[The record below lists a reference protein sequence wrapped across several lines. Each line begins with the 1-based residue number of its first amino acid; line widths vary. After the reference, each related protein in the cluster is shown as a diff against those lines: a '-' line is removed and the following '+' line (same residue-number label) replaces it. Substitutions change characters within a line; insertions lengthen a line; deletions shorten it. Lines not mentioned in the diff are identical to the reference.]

1 MRQVD
6 RRHFI
11 AGAGLAAGGFALPRI
26 AIGQVDDR
34 PTINFAVQQV
44 ATSASLEVVRERS
57 NVGER
62 VQMPIFENLIARNLR
77 SKLEPIPGL
86 AESWKRIDE
95 RTVELT
101 LRKGVKFHNGDE
113 MTSEDVVFTFGPERM
128 FGENYDSGSN
138 KTLFTTV
145 MARDSIEGKKL
156 PAEVPGIAKRV
167 WPSLEKVEAVDKY
180 TVRFVNRVPDVTL
193 EGRIGGPASEIIS
206 KRGFMEAKTWVEWAR
221 KPIATGPYK
230 VREFKPDEV
239 LILDAHDDYWG
250 GRPPIKTI
258 RFVVVPEVASRINGL
273 LSGQYEFIGDVP
285 PDQVSSIE
293 KDTKF
298 EVQGGLVTNHRILV
312 FDKTYPQLAD
322 PRIRQAFTHAI
333 DRQAIV
339 DSLWAGRTRVP
350 PGLQWEFY
358 GPMFIEGWKVP
369 DYDPKKAQE
378 LLKAANYKG
387 DPIPFR
393 VLNNYYTNQVAT
405 AQVEVEMWR
414 AVGLNVQIQMRENW
428 QQIFE
433 NNGQRAV
440 RDWSNSAA
448 FNDPISSLVGQHGPQ
463 GQQQQAKEWTNEEMN
478 KLSAALETETDMAKR
493 KGMFKRML
501 EICEREDPA
510 FTVLHQNATFTAK
523 RKDIQWKAAPAFQVD
538 FRADNFHWTRNG

>member
-1 MRQVD
+1 MHRVD
-6 RRHFI
+6 RRRFLT
-11 AGAGLAAGGFALPRI
+11 GASLAAGSFSLPRF
-26 AIGQVDDR
+26 AIGQADDR
-34 PTINFAVQQV
+34 PAINFAVQQV
-44 ATSASLEVVRERS
+44 SASASLEVVRERS

-62 VQMPIFENLIARNLR
+62 VQMPIFENLIARNLK
-77 SKLEPIPGL
+77 SKLEPLPGL
-86 AESWKRIDE
+86 AESWKRIDG
-95 RTVELT
+95 RTIELA

-128 FGENYDSGSN
+128 FGENYDSSTN
-138 KTLFTTV
+138 KTVFTTV

-156 PAEVPGIAKRV
+156 PAEVPGIAKRA

-180 TVRFVNRVPDVTL
+180 TVRFVNHVPDVTM

-230 VREFKPDEV
+230 VREFKPDES
-239 LILDAHDDYWG
+239 LTLDAHDDYWG
-250 GRPPIKTI
+250 GKPPIKTL

-285 PDQVSSIE
+285 PDQVATIAQNP
-293 KDTKF
+293 KF

-312 FDKTYPQLAD
+312 FDKHHPQLVD
-322 PRIRQAFTHAI
+322 PRIRQAMTHAI

-358 GPMFIEGWKVP
+358 GPMFIEDWKVP
-369 DYDPKKAQE
+369 EFDPKKAQE

-414 AVGLNVQIQMRENW
+414 AAGLNVQIEMRENW

-433 NNGQRAV
+433 NDGKRAV

-463 GQQQQAKEWTNEEMN
+463 GQQQQAKEWSNDEMN
-478 KLSAALETETDMAKR
+478 KLSGTLETETDMVKR
-493 KGMFKRML
+493 KAMFRRML

-523 RKDIQWKAAPAFQVD
+523 RKDIEWKAAPAFQVD
-538 FRADNFHWTRNG
+538 FRADNFHWRKA

>member
-1 MRQVD
+1 MAHVE
-6 RRHFI
+6 RRAFLV
-11 AGAGLAAGGFALPRI
+11 GAGLAAGGFALPRV
-26 AIGQVDDR
+26 AIGQADNR
-34 PTINFAVQQV
+34 PTLTIAVQQI

-62 VQMPIFENLIARNLR
+62 VQAPIFENLIARNLM
-77 SKLEPIPGL
+77 SKLEPTPGL

-95 RTVELT
+95 RTVELS

-113 MTSEDVVFTFGPERM
+113 MTADDVVFTFGPERF
-128 FGENYDSGSN
+128 FGEGYDNKSD

-145 MARDSIEGKKL
+145 LARDSIEGKKL
-156 PAEVPGIAKRV
+156 PAEVIGIAKRV

-193 EGRIGGPASEIIS
+193 EGRIGGGGSEIIS
-206 KRGFMEAKTWVEWAR
+206 KRGFLETKTWIEWAR
-221 KPIATGPYK
+221 KPVATGPYK
-230 VREFKPDEV
+230 VREFKPDDV

-258 RFVVVPEVASRINGL
+258 RFVVVPEVSSRINGL
-273 LSGQYEFIGDVP
+273 LSGQYEMICDVP
-285 PDQVSSIE
+285 PDQISTIE
-293 KDTKF
+293 KNPKF

-312 FDKTYPQLAD
+312 FDKHHPQLAD
-322 PRIRQAFTHAI
+322 PRVRQAISHAI

-369 DYDPKKAQE
+369 EYDPKKAQA

-393 VLNNYYTNQVAT
+393 VLNNYYTNQVGT
-405 AQVEVEMWR
+405 AQIEVEMWR
-414 AVGLNVQIQMRENW
+414 SAGLNVQIEMRENW

-433 NNGQRAV
+433 NDGKRAM
-440 RDWSNSAA
+440 RDWSNSAV
-448 FNDPISSLVGQHGPQ
+448 FNDPISSIVSQHGPQ
-463 GQQQQAKEWTNEEMN
+463 GQQQQAKEWSNDEMN
-478 KLSAALETETDMAKR
+478 KLSGDLEVEVDMPKR
-493 KGMFKRML
+493 KAMFKRML

-510 FTVLHQNATFTAK
+510 YTVLHQTATFTAK

-538 FRADNFHWTRNG
+538 FRAENFRWNRS

>member
-1 MRQVD
+1 MMARLERRQLLA
-6 RRHFI
+6 
-11 AGAGLAAGGFALPRI
+11 AGGLAAGGFILPRF
-26 AIGQVDDR
+26 AIGQTDNR
-34 PTINFAVQQV
+34 PTISIAVQQV
-44 ATSASLEVVRERS
+44 ATSANLETVRERS

-62 VQMPIFENLIARNLR
+62 VQMSIFEGLIARNYQR
-77 SKLEPIPGL
+77 KLEPMPGL
-86 AESWKRIDE
+86 AESWRRIDE
-95 RTVELT
+95 RTVELS

-113 MTSEDVVFTFGPERM
+113 MNADDVVFTFGPERM
-128 FGENYDSGSN
+128 FGSGYSSTSS

-145 MARDSIEGKKL
+145 MTRDSVEGKTL
-156 PAEVPGIAKRV
+156 PPEVVGIAKRT

-193 EGRIGGPASEIIS
+193 EGRIAGAASEIIS
-206 KRGFMEAKTWVEWAR
+206 RRGFVEAKSWLDWSR
-221 KPIATGPYK
+221 KPVATGPYK
-230 VREFKPDEV
+230 VREFKPDEI

-273 LSGQYEFIGDVP
+273 LTGEYQFSCDIP
-285 PDQVSSIE
+285 PDQVSTIE
-293 KDTKF
+293 KNPKF
-298 EVQGGLVTNHRILV
+298 EVQGGLVTNHRITV
-312 FDKTYPQLAD
+312 FDSHHKTLVD
-322 PRIRQAFTHAI
+322 PRVRQAITHSI

-358 GPMFIEGWKVP
+358 DKMFIEGWTLP
-369 DYDPKKAQE
+369 AFDPAKARE

-393 VLNNYYTNQVAT
+393 VLNNYYTNQVGT
-405 AQVEVEMWR
+405 AQILVEMWR
-414 AVGLNVQIQMRENW
+414 SVGLNVTIEMRENW

-433 NNGQRAV
+433 QNGQRAV

-448 FNDPISSLVGQHGPQ
+448 FSDPISSLVGQHGPQ
-463 GQQQQAKEWTNEEMN
+463 GQQQQAQEWANAEMN
-478 KLSAALETETDMAKR
+478 TLCGALETELDMPKR
-493 KGMFKRML
+493 KAMFKRML

-510 FTVLHQNATFTAK
+510 YTVLHQTATFTAK
-523 RKDIQWKAAPAFQVD
+523 RKDIAWKAAPAFQMD
-538 FRADNFHWTRNG
+538 FRAGNFKMPG

>member
-1 MRQVD
+1 MNHVE
-6 RRHFI
+6 RRRFI
-11 AGAGLAAGGFALPRI
+11 ASAGLAAGGLVLPRF
-26 AIGQVDDR
+26 AIGQTDDR
-34 PTINFAVQQV
+34 PTINIAVQQV
-44 ATSASLEVVRERS
+44 ATSASLETVREKS

-62 VQMPIFENLIARNLR
+62 VQMPIFENLIARNL
-77 SKLEPIPGL
+77 KAQLAPMPGL

-95 RTVELT
+95 RTVELS

-128 FGENYDSGSN
+128 FGENYDNSSN

-156 PAEVPGIAKRV
+156 PAEVLGIAKRV

-180 TVRFVNRVPDVTL
+180 TVRFVNRVPDVTM
-193 EGRIGGPASEIIS
+193 EGRIASGASEIIS
-206 KRGFMEAKTWVEWAR
+206 KRGFIEAKTWIEWAR

-230 VREFKPDEV
+230 VREFKPDES

-258 RFVVVPEVASRINGL
+258 RFVVVPEVPSRINGL
-273 LSGQYEFIGDVP
+273 LSGQYEFICDVP
-285 PDQVSSIE
+285 PDQVATIAQNQ
-293 KDTKF
+293 KF
-298 EVQGGLVTNHRILV
+298 EVQGGLITNHRILV
-312 FDKTYPQLAD
+312 FDKHHPQFVD
-322 PRIRQAFTHAI
+322 PRVRQAMTHAI

-358 GPMFIEGWKVP
+358 GPMFVEGWTVP
-369 DYDPKKAQE
+369 EYDPKKAQA

-387 DPIPFR
+387 EPIPFR

-405 AQVEVEMWR
+405 AQIEVEMWR
-414 AVGLNVQIQMRENW
+414 AAGLNVEIQMRENW

-433 NNGQRAV
+433 NDGKRAL
-440 RDWSNSAA
+440 RDWSNSAP
-448 FNDPISSLVGQHGPQ
+448 FNDPIASMVGQHGPQ
-463 GQQQQAKEWTNEEMN
+463 GQQQQSKEWSNDEMN
-478 KLSAALETETDMAKR
+478 KLSGLLETETDMAKR
-493 KGMFKRML
+493 KAMFKRML

-510 FTVLHQNATFTAK
+510 YTVLHQNATFTAK
-523 RKDIQWKAAPAFQVD
+523 RKDIEWQAAPAFAVD
-538 FRADNFHWTRNG
+538 FRADNFRWRKT

>member
-1 MRQVD
+1 MNHVE
-6 RRHFI
+6 RRRFL
-11 AGAGLAAGGFALPRI
+11 AGAGLTAGGLVLPRF
-26 AIGQVDDR
+26 AIGQTDDR
-34 PTINFAVQQV
+34 PTINIAVQQI

-62 VQMPIFENLIARNLR
+62 VQMPIFENLIARNLK

-95 RTVELT
+95 RTVELS

-128 FGENYDSGSN
+128 FGENYDNSSN

-156 PAEVPGIAKRV
+156 PAEVLGIAKRI

-206 KRGFMEAKTWVEWAR
+206 KRGFMEAKTWIDWAR

-230 VREFKPDEV
+230 VREFKPDES

-258 RFVVVPEVASRINGL
+258 RFVVVPEVPSRINGL
-273 LSGQYEFIGDVP
+273 LSGQYEFICDVP
-285 PDQVSSIE
+285 PDQVA
-293 KDTKF
+293 TLAQNPKF

-312 FDKTYPQLAD
+312 FDKNHPQLAD
-322 PRIRQAFTHAI
+322 PRIRQAITHSI

-358 GPMFIEGWKVP
+358 GPMFIEGWTVP
-369 DYDPKKAQE
+369 EFDLKKAQA

-387 DPIPFR
+387 EPIPFR
-393 VLNNYYTNQVAT
+393 VLNNYYTNQVGT
-405 AQVEVEMWR
+405 AQIEVEMWR
-414 AVGLNVQIQMRENW
+414 AAGLNVEIQMRENW

-433 NNGQRAV
+433 NDGKRAI

-448 FNDPISSLVGQHGPQ
+448 FSDPISSLVGQHGPQ
-463 GQQQQAKEWTNEEMN
+463 GQQQQAKEWANDEMN
-478 KLSAALETETDMAKR
+478 KLSGSLETETDMAKR
-493 KGMFKRML
+493 KVMFKRML

-510 FTVLHQNATFTAK
+510 YTVLHQNATFTAK
-523 RKDIQWKAAPAFQVD
+523 RKDIEWQAAPAFQMD
-538 FRADNFHWTRNG
+538 FRAENFRWRKA